1 MSVYV
6 QYGKVGKPIKYTT
19 LPTASATLNGVIGQ
33 VGEDIYLCNGTT
45 WEKLNSGVVQDIK
58 GISFGTPV
66 NGFYTTAKMYPLS
79 QGVYNNCVPSYFCE
93 NLFVNKTSTIL
104 SYWFFAKDVK
114 TITFDET
121 ITHISTNAFN
131 GCTNITKMTIPSSVT
146 SIDDMALYT
155 GKAGTNTSFTFLGT
169 TPPTIVAPDA
179 VNSGTFNIS
188 GLAAIFV
195 PASAVNTYKTATNW
209 AGLADYIQAIAN

>member
-66 NGFYTTAKMYPLS
+66 NGFYTTVKLYPL
-79 QGVYNNCVPSYFCE
+79 FIA
-93 NLFVNKTSTIL
+93 L
-104 SYWFFAKDVK
+104 
-114 TITFDET
+114 
-121 ITHISTNAFN
+121 IS
-131 GCTNITKMTIPSSVT
+131 P
-146 SIDDMALYT
+146 
-155 GKAGTNTSFTFLGT
+155 
-169 TPPTIVAPDA
+169 
-179 VNSGTFNIS
+179 
-188 GLAAIFV
+188 
-195 PASAVNTYKTATNW
+195 
-209 AGLADYIQAIAN
+209 